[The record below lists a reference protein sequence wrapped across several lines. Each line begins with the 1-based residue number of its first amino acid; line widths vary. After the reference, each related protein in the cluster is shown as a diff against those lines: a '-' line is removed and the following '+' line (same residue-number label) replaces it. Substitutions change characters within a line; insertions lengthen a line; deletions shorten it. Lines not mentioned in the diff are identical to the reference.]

1 MTGAAP
7 GASSAERRM
16 GPFEKSILKREK
28 FAAIAALLPPLEG
41 ARCLDLG
48 GDNGVISAMLRRRGG
63 EWHSADLGE
72 EAVGAIRRL
81 VGERVFRIDGASL
94 PFPPGALDTVVIVDL
109 LEHVR
114 DDRALIAGIHRALR
128 AGGTLIANVPLHRER
143 SLIRRIR
150 NRLGLTDERHGHV
163 RPGYTPEG
171 LRALLAGFF
180 TVTDERRYSG
190 FCTELLDAAIN
201 AALKGGGHGP
211 KGLVVTEADLERN
224 RGKYRLYA
232 ALYPFMLAFSRL
244 DRVLPFGG
252 KHKLIVKAVRV

>member
-1 MTGAAP
+1 
-7 GASSAERRM
+7 M
-16 GPFEKSILKREK
+16 GPFDKSILKREK

-41 ARCLDLG
+41 TRCLDLG

-81 VGERVFRIDGASL
+81 VGERVFRIDGAPL

-128 AGGTLIANVPLHRER
+128 TGGTLIANVPLHRER

-190 FCTELLDAAIN
+190 FCTELLDAGIN
-201 AALKGGGHGP
+201 AALKGGGHGA

-232 ALYPFMLAFSRL
+232 ALYPFMLAFSLL